1 MASTKRDS
9 KKSSSISSKFN
20 QSLLSLFLILVL
32 VMIPI
37 MYYLTKTQVLA
48 QANKEL
54 TLLVDMV
61 KSVRNVVREDTR
73 PHFTPKGEFFPIVVS
88 STVMAKTVA
97 SKFARLR
104 PEYYIKIFADNPLNL
119 EDLPDQLEK
128 ELLQRFR
135 QNKGL
140 KSIVETGIIQGQQYL
155 LSSAPAVAK
164 KGCLLC
170 HGDPARAPLAISK
183 KYGTQSGYGWTVGDV
198 VGGSAVGVP
207 LANINAIAVQRTLYA
222 LAVLALVFGILY
234 LYINAI
240 VRRSI
245 IVPLKDIADKAHKI
259 SRGDLGNAVS
269 SDRDDEIGEL
279 ANSFEMMRRSFISLV
294 RRIKANNTG

>member
-1 MASTKRDS
+1 MATEQNESKRRT
-9 KKSSSISSKFN
+9 SISSKFN
-20 QSLLSLFLILVL
+20 QSLLTLFLVL
-32 VMIPI
+32 VLVLIPI

-97 SKFARLR
+97 SKFARIR
-104 PEYYIKIFADNPLNL
+104 PEYYIKIFSDNPLNA
-119 EDLPDQLEK
+119 DDYPDTLEK
-128 ELLQRFR
+128 ELLNRFR
-135 QNKGL
+135 QNKQL
-140 KSIVETGIIQGQQYL
+140 KTIVETGTIQGQNYL
-155 LSSAPAVAK
+155 LSSAPATVK

-183 KYGTQSGYGWTVGDV
+183 TYGTESGYGWTVGNV
-198 VGGSAVGVP
+198 IGGIAVGVP
-207 LANINAIAVQRTLYA
+207 LENINSIAVKRTLYA
-222 LAVLALVFGILY
+222 LLALALVFGV
-234 LYINAI
+234 LYIYINTI

-245 IVPLKDIADKAHKI
+245 IVPIRDIADKAKKI
-259 SRGDLGNAVS
+259 SHGDLGEALVT
-269 SDRDDEIGEL
+269 DRDDEIGEL
-279 ANSFEMMRRSFISLV
+279 SNSFEMMRRSFISLV
-294 RRIKANNTG
+294 RRIKANNT

>member
-1 MASTKRDS
+1 MAQNESTAKRQ
-9 KKSSSISSKFN
+9 SSISSKFN
-20 QSLLSLFLILVL
+20 QSLLTLFLVL
-32 VMIPI
+32 VLALIPI
-37 MYYLTKTQVLA
+37 MYYLTKTQVLS

-97 SKFARLR
+97 SKFARIR
-104 PEYYIKIFADNPLNL
+104 PEYYIKIFSDNPLNADDYPDSL
-119 EDLPDQLEK
+119 ET
-128 ELLQRFR
+128 ELLGRFR
-135 QNKGL
+135 QNKRL
-140 KSIVETGIIQGQQYL
+140 KTIVETGTIRGQNYL
-155 LSSAPAVAK
+155 LSSAPATVK

-183 KYGTQSGYGWTVGDV
+183 KYGTESGYGWTVGNV
-198 VGGSAVGVP
+198 IGGIAVGVP
-207 LANINAIAVQRTLYA
+207 LDNINAIAVKRTLFALLA
-222 LAVLALVFGILY
+222 LAVVFGV
-234 LYINAI
+234 LYIYINTI

-245 IVPLKDIADKAHKI
+245 ITPITEIAEKAQKI
-259 SRGDLGNAVS
+259 SHGDLGDAIVT
-269 SDRDDEIGEL
+269 DRDDEIGEL

-294 RRIKANNTG
+294 RRIKANNT

>member
-1 MASTKRDS
+1 MATEQNESKRRT
-9 KKSSSISSKFN
+9 SISSKFN
-20 QSLLSLFLILVL
+20 QSLLTLFLVL
-32 VMIPI
+32 VLVLIPI

-97 SKFARLR
+97 SKFARIR
-104 PEYYIKIFADNPLNL
+104 PEYYIKIFSDNPLNA
-119 EDLPDQLEK
+119 DDYPDTLEK
-128 ELLQRFR
+128 ELLNRFR
-135 QNKGL
+135 QNKQL
-140 KSIVETGIIQGQQYL
+140 KTIVETGTIQGQNYL
-155 LSSAPAVAK
+155 LSSAPATVK

-183 KYGTQSGYGWTVGDV
+183 TYGTESGYGWTVGNV
-198 VGGSAVGVP
+198 IGGIAVGVP
-207 LANINAIAVQRTLYA
+207 LENINSIAVKRTLYA
-222 LAVLALVFGILY
+222 LLALALVFGV
-234 LYINAI
+234 LYIYINTI

-245 IVPLKDIADKAHKI
+245 IVPIREIADKAKKI
-259 SRGDLGNAVS
+259 SHGDLGEALVT
-269 SDRDDEIGEL
+269 DRDDEIGEL
-279 ANSFEMMRRSFISLV
+279 SNSFEMMRRSFISLV
-294 RRIKANNTG
+294 RRIKANNT